1 MLLGEA
7 GCFFGGLFG
16 GEVVLFFYCFF
27 LCRFNIFGGTRR
39 YWNVDRGG
47 LVQIKFLCDF
57 LKWAQKETIMQG
69 VVMSI
74 DIPHVTGSTGTEVTG
89 SYTTK
94 DQDSC

>member
-1 MLLGEA
+1 
-7 GCFFGGLFG
+7 
-16 GEVVLFFYCFF
+16 
-27 LCRFNIFGGTRR
+27 
-39 YWNVDRGG
+39 
-47 LVQIKFLCDF
+47 VQIKFLCDF